1 MCFPT
6 KRVYMFLFFGTI
18 KFIPRASTVT
28 CSRLAL
34 LDAPAAALRGAALE
48 KQKEVVKTGKAALD
62 KLLNES
68 KKVLIKVNSKDDEVF
83 KDLCL

>member
-1 MCFPT
+1 
-6 KRVYMFLFFGTI
+6 MFHFLVQSNSS
-18 KFIPRASTVT
+18 RNASTVT

-34 LDAPAAALRGAALE
+34 LDAPAAELKGPALE

-68 KKVLIKVNSKDDEVF
+68 KKVLTKVTSKEDDVF

>member
-1 MCFPT
+1 M
-6 KRVYMFLFFGTI
+6 
-18 KFIPRASTVT
+18 T

-34 LDAPAAALRGAALE
+34 LDAPAAELKGPALE

-68 KKVLIKVNSKDDEVF
+68 KKVLTKVTNKEDDVF
-83 KDLCL
+83 KDLCLYSRYFIVLELLYTVVLVILM